1 MAQKTN
7 LFAGENNMKKRI
19 LATCLGLCILLG
31 LFPASVL
38 AADPEEL
45 DLAAGSIV
53 ITDTGYQQGD
63 GANETP
69 HTGSYSITQT
79 GDAATGNTITVERG
93 TIDLTISGIN
103 IQANS
108 SAAIAV
114 KAGATLNLTL
124 EGANTLTGGDAYA
137 GISVETAFPE
147 AAYDPDTSGKVII
160 KGTGSLT
167 ATGGDATNNCG
178 AGAGIGGDGYGDS
191 NGNGGDFGTVQ
202 IESGTVTAIGGGS
215 TELENGAGAGIGGGG
230 LYHLDTGNND
240 ESWIYAGVIKIS
252 GGTVIATG
260 GAANF
265 YLCCGA
271 AGIGNGAFN
280 SGKDTFGSDPVTGAD
295 SLAIEITG
303 GKIDAT
309 GAVSAAGIGGSSNGS
324 SGSITIGGNAKVTAV
339 GNADSVWGGAGIGG
353 GDNGSS
359 GPFSIQ
365 GDAEVQA
372 TGSGSAAGIGSG
384 GNGGGGATEITI
396 KGNAQVTA
404 STTFGAGIGGG
415 WSADHAPA
423 RDCGTITL
431 NSTGIIVAYGG
442 HRSQAIGMGG
452 SNDDYTPPNSPSDN
466 KLIIGGNTGA
476 VWMFTSKTTTP
487 AFYGQGMEAKY
498 FDLASGAEAIWYTL
512 FDGSTFPES
521 GDASSSN
528 DTISYQWTGDSN
540 SLTITSESDTLA
552 AYSHQVNGY
561 TPGNWAYFGKG
572 AELPTYTISADYN
585 TLNFGTAQAGY
596 TQPDAQTVTITNT
609 GNQDLTVSLP
619 VSSQHYIVTAGPE
632 FTSGSAT
639 LAPDETATFTVRPAA
654 GLGAGSYAEIL
665 TVTGTGVSSTSAV
678 TVNLSFNVIAAV
690 PDQGGGDTGYEY
702 TLRYDTN
709 GGEAIRPEAKSY
721 SWTKQY
727 EDLPTPV
734 REGYT
739 FDGWYLDSKL
749 AAPVEDDIRVNRSTV
764 TLYAGWRKDM
774 SDPDNNGISYWLETQ
789 NHNAYLNGYGD
800 GTFGPDN
807 NMTRA
812 QAAQMFYNLLLNKD
826 VPVTVNFS
834 DVPDD
839 SWYATAV
846 NTLASLGIVNGIGNN
861 QFAPDQLIT
870 RAQFTVIAMRF
881 TNGTTNGENNF
892 SDVHANDWFYDQVV
906 GSIQYGWINGYSDG
920 TFRPNQTITRAE
932 VTTIVNRMLDRSA
945 DEDYVDRHE
954 ADLRLFPDVSKDYWA
969 YYEIVEATNAH
980 NYEKNGGTE
989 NWTKLR

>member
-19 LATCLGLCILLG
+19 LATCLSLCILLG

-38 AADPEEL
+38 AADPATL

-79 GDAATGNTITVERG
+79 GDAAPGNTITVERG

-124 EGANTLTGGDAYA
+124 EGANTLAGGDAYA
-137 GISVETAFPE
+137 GISVEAAFPE
-147 AAYDPDTSGKVII
+147 GAYDPDTSGKVII

-215 TELENGAGAGIGGGG
+215 TELKNGAGAGIGGGG

-280 SGKDTFGSDPVTGAD
+280 SGKDTFGSDPVTGVD

-359 GPFSIQ
+359 GPITIQ

-384 GNGGGGATEITI
+384 GNVGGGATEITI

-415 WSADHAPA
+415 WSADYAPA

-487 AFYGQGMEAKY
+487 AFYGQGMEAEY
-498 FDLASGAEAIWYTL
+498 FDLASGTEAIWYTHTG
-512 FDGSTFPES
+512 DEPFPGN

-572 AELPTYTISADYN
+572 AEPPTYTLSADHN
-585 TLNFGTAQAGY
+585 TLNFGTVQTSY
-596 TQPDAQTVTITNT
+596 TQPDAQSVTITNT
-609 GNQDLTVSLP
+609 GNQELTVQLP
-619 VSSQHYIVTAGPE
+619 TSSNYIVTSEMGFAN
-632 FTSGSAT
+632 GSAI
-639 LAPDETATFTVRPAA
+639 LAPGATASFTVQPAA
-654 GLGAGSYAEIL
+654 SLGAGSYAETL
-665 TVTGTGVSSTSAV
+665 TVTGTGGSSQATV
-678 TVNLSFNVIAAV
+678 TLNLSFTVTSPVITPPV
-690 PDQGGGDTGYEY
+690 TEPDTPSTDTEDRDY
-702 TLRYDTN
+702 TLRYVTN
-709 GGEAIRPEAKSY
+709 GGETVRSETKSY

-764 TLYAGWRKDM
+764 TLYAGWRK
-774 SDPDNNGISYWLETQ
+774 
-789 NHNAYLNGYGD
+789 
-800 GTFGPDN
+800 
-807 NMTRA
+807 
-812 QAAQMFYNLLLNKD
+812 
-826 VPVTVNFS
+826 
-834 DVPDD
+834 
-839 SWYATAV
+839 
-846 NTLASLGIVNGIGNN
+846 
-861 QFAPDQLIT
+861 
-870 RAQFTVIAMRF
+870 
-881 TNGTTNGENNF
+881 
-892 SDVHANDWFYDQVV
+892 
-906 GSIQYGWINGYSDG
+906 INY
-920 TFRPNQTITRAE
+920 
-932 VTTIVNRMLDRSA
+932 
-945 DEDYVDRHE
+945 
-954 ADLRLFPDVSKDYWA
+954 
-969 YYEIVEATNAH
+969 
-980 NYEKNGGTE
+980 
-989 NWTKLR
+989 

>member
-1 MAQKTN
+1 
-7 LFAGENNMKKRI
+7 MKKRI

-137 GISVETAFPE
+137 GISVEAAFPE
-147 AAYDPDTSGKVII
+147 GAYDPDTFGKVII

-167 ATGGDATNNCG
+167 ATGGDATNSCG
-178 AGAGIGGDGYGDS
+178 AGAGIGGDGFGETS
-191 NGNGGDFGTVQ
+191 NPNGGDFGVVQ
-202 IESGTVTAIGGGS
+202 IDGGTIEATGGDSSGTEI
-215 TELENGAGAGIGGGG
+215 GAGAGIGGGG
-230 LYHLDTGNND
+230 LCCEDY
-240 ESWIYAGVIKIS
+240 WYYAGVIKIF
-252 GGTVIATG
+252 GGSVEATG
-260 GAANF
+260 GAAYYTYF
-265 YLCCGA
+265 GEYCGA
-271 AGIGNGAFN
+271 AGIGSGAPHGNFHAFSN
-280 SGKDTFGSDPVTGAD
+280 DLT
-295 SLAIEITG
+295 IEITG

-309 GAVSAAGIGGSSNGS
+309 GAVGAAGIGGSANGS
-324 SGSITIGGNAKVTAV
+324 SGPITIGGNAKVTAV
-339 GNADSVWGGAGIGG
+339 GNADSIWGGAGIGG

-359 GPFSIQ
+359 GPITIQ

-415 WSADHAPA
+415 WSADYAPA

-452 SNDDYTPPNSPSDN
+452 SNYDYTPPNSPSDN

-476 VWMFTSKTTTP
+476 VWMFTSRTTTP
-487 AFYGQGMEAKY
+487 AFYGQGMEAEY
-498 FDLASGAEAIWYTL
+498 FDLASGTEAIWYTHTG
-512 FDGSTFPES
+512 DEPFPGN

-572 AELPTYTISADYN
+572 AEPPTYTLSADHN
-585 TLNFGTAQAGY
+585 TLNFGTVQTSY
-596 TQPDAQTVTITNT
+596 TQPDAQSVTITNT
-609 GNQDLTVSLP
+609 GNQELTVQLP
-619 VSSQHYIVTAGPE
+619 TSSNYIVTSEMGFAN
-632 FTSGSAT
+632 GSAI
-639 LAPDETATFTVRPAA
+639 LAPGATASFTVQPAA
-654 GLGAGSYAEIL
+654 SLGAGSYAETL
-665 TVTGTGVSSTSAV
+665 TVTGTGGSSQATV
-678 TVNLSFNVIAAV
+678 TLNLSFTVTSPVITPPV
-690 PDQGGGDTGYEY
+690 TEPDTPSTDTEDRDY
-702 TLRYDTN
+702 TLRYVTN
-709 GGEAIRPEAKSY
+709 GGETVRSETKSY

-774 SDPDNNGISYWLETQ
+774 SDPDNNGVSYWLETQ

-839 SWYATAV
+839 AWYATAV

-881 TNGTTNGENNF
+881 TNGATDGENIF
-892 SDVHANDWFYDQVV
+892 SDVDANDWFYDQVV
-906 GSIQYGWINGYSDG
+906 GSIQYGWIAGYPDG
-920 TFRPNQTITRAE
+920 TFRPNNTITRAQ
-932 VTTIVNRMLDRSA
+932 VTAIMNRMLGRCA

-954 ADLRLFPDVSKDYWA
+954 ADLRLFRDVSKDYWA
-969 YYEIVEATNAH
+969 YYQIVEATNAH
-980 NYEKNGGTE
+980 NYEKNGDTE

>member
-1 MAQKTN
+1 
-7 LFAGENNMKKRI
+7 MKKRI
-19 LATCLGLCILLG
+19 LATCLSLCILLG

-38 AADPEEL
+38 AADPATL

-79 GDAATGNTITVERG
+79 GDAAPGNTITVERG

-124 EGANTLTGGDAYA
+124 EGANTLAGGDAYA
-137 GISVETAFPE
+137 GISVEAAFPE
-147 AAYDPDTSGKVII
+147 GAYDPDTSGKVII

-215 TELENGAGAGIGGGG
+215 TELKNGAGAGIGGGG

-280 SGKDTFGSDPVTGAD
+280 SGKDTFGSDPVTGVD

-359 GPFSIQ
+359 GPITIQ

-384 GNGGGGATEITI
+384 GNVGGGATEITI

-415 WSADHAPA
+415 WSADYAPA

-487 AFYGQGMEAKY
+487 AFYGQGMEAEY
-498 FDLASGAEAIWYTL
+498 FDLASGTEAIWYTHTG
-512 FDGSTFPES
+512 DEPFPGN

-572 AELPTYTISADYN
+572 AEPPTYTLSADHN
-585 TLNFGTAQAGY
+585 TLNFGTVQTSY
-596 TQPDAQTVTITNT
+596 TQPDAQSVTITNT
-609 GNQDLTVSLP
+609 GNQELTVQLP
-619 VSSQHYIVTAGPE
+619 TSSNYIVTSEMGFAN
-632 FTSGSAT
+632 GSAI
-639 LAPDETATFTVRPAA
+639 LAPGATASFTVQPAA
-654 GLGAGSYAEIL
+654 SLGAGSYAETL
-665 TVTGTGVSSTSAV
+665 TVTGTGGSSQATV
-678 TVNLSFNVIAAV
+678 TLNLSFTVTSPVITPPV
-690 PDQGGGDTGYEY
+690 TEPDTPSTDTEDRDY
-702 TLRYDTN
+702 TLRYVTN
-709 GGEAIRPEAKSY
+709 GGETVRSETKSY